1 LDKCRQDG
9 IVAKAPGQKAPP
21 PNALKPARHSSDTMS
36 PDLPKLAVWRSLVSQ
51 RLSADRLAQ
60 MSIIEDPEWMTELT
74 IMDDMISSEDLAA
87 VRRLEADS
95 AYEADSEHEQ
105 ADDDGEVD

>member
-1 LDKCRQDG
+1 
-9 IVAKAPGQKAPP
+9 
-21 PNALKPARHSSDTMS
+21 
-36 PDLPKLAVWRSLVSQ
+36 
-51 RLSADRLAQ
+51 

-74 IMDDMISSEDLAA
+74 ITDNMISSEDLAA